1 MYRYILYPSI
11 LLLLLNFSSCKE
23 AKTNAPKKAEY
34 KLLSL
39 KKEKRTNETSYSAS
53 IKGKQ
58 DIEIYPQV
66 SGYLRKIAVSEGQ
79 HIQKGDVL
87 FIIEQ
92 APYKAAY
99 EAAKAKIAVE
109 TANVANAKLN
119 YENTLALKEKKI
131 VSDAEVT
138 AKKNELNSAK
148 AQLQLAESEKQIA
161 KTNLDFTLIKSPVNG
176 VVGKLP
182 YRNGTLVSPSIEK
195 CLTVVSDNS
204 EMYVYFSMNE
214 NKIHSLINK
223 YGSLNDVVS
232 NMSSVQLILNNGSI
246 YGAKGKIESISGVI
260 EENTGSLSIRAV
272 FPNENQKLLSGSVGN
287 ILLTEEFNDVISI
300 PKTATFEMQ
309 DKVCVYRV
317 IDNKTRLKIIEVSK
331 SKNDQEFIVTKG
343 LEVGD
348 VIIAEGAGLV
358 KENTLV
364 INNI

>member
-1 MYRYILYPSI
+1 
-11 LLLLLNFSSCKE
+11 
-23 AKTNAPKKAEY
+23 
-34 KLLSL
+34 
-39 KKEKRTNETSYSAS
+39 
-53 IKGKQ
+53 
-58 DIEIYPQV
+58 
-66 SGYLRKIAVSEGQ
+66 
-79 HIQKGDVL
+79 
-87 FIIEQ
+87 
-92 APYKAAY
+92 
-99 EAAKAKIAVE
+99 
-109 TANVANAKLN
+109 
-119 YENTLALKEKKI
+119 
-131 VSDAEVT
+131 
-138 AKKNELNSAK
+138 
-148 AQLQLAESEKQIA
+148 
-161 KTNLDFTLIKSPVNG
+161 
-176 VVGKLP
+176 
-182 YRNGTLVSPSIEK
+182 
-195 CLTVVSDNS
+195 
-204 EMYVYFSMNE
+204 
-214 NKIHSLINK
+214 
-223 YGSLNDVVS
+223 
-232 NMSSVQLILNNGSI
+232 MSSVQLILNNGSI